1 MIMDRARYALGVLFV
16 CMLASSCATTQSRYV
31 MLGQTYPP
39 RSIDCDVEVFK
50 TSVPSKGFIK
60 IARIDAHLEKSH
72 FIKSDFEDALP
83 ELKKQA
89 CLSGA
94 DAIIEIQER
103 SSSVLETKIYH
114 VTATGIKYKD
124 ESGK

>member
-1 MIMDRARYALGVLFV
+1 
-16 CMLASSCATTQSRYV
+16 
-31 MLGQTYPP
+31 MLGQTYPA
-39 RSIDCDVEVFK
+39 RSPDCNVEVFR
-50 TSVPSKGFIK
+50 TGSPSKSFVK
-60 IARIDAHLEKSH
+60 ISRIDAHLEKSH

-83 ELKKQA
+83 ELQKQA

-114 VTATGIKYKD
+114 VTTAGIKYKE
-124 ESGK
+124 ESDK

>member
-1 MIMDRARYALGVLFV
+1 
-16 CMLASSCATTQSRYV
+16 